1 MAPETLRRSQPLS
14 LSTSGVIAYFR
25 FPFGSFWFLTSYNV
39 PYCFTQYL
47 IRLYFCMMASEDV
60 PLHFQD
66 AKSTPVLWHAVN
78 RRSRTNRVKTIG
90 LSVIGLF
97 FFFFMLQ
104 SSSTVRIASCATD
117 ML

>member
-14 LSTSGVIAYFR
+14 LSTSGVIAYFP
-25 FPFGSFWFLTSYNV
+25 FPFWFLLV
-39 PYCFTQYL
+39 PNILQCSILLYPVSDST
-47 IRLYFCMMASEDV
+47 YFCMMASEDV

-66 AKSTPVLWHAVN
+66 AKSTPVLWHAFN

-104 SSSTVRIASCATD
+104 SSSTVRIASCAID
-117 ML
+117 IL